1 MSEDNECPE
10 MTSSPLALGIFIVLC
25 LLIAPLQAVAQNS
38 PRLILQI
45 TVDQLRG
52 DLPNRFMDRFGDGG
66 FRYLWED
73 GVVYTD
79 AYHNHANNETIVGHT
94 TLATG
99 ATPAAHGMIGNTWLD
114 RETGE
119 TVYNIEDARYPLL
132 SADAVIN
139 QETEIDPTQRAAR
152 SDGRSPAAIL
162 VSTFSD
168 ELAAS
173 SAGKSKIFGVSV
185 KDRGAVSMAGHAGTA
200 YWFSKANGEF
210 VSSSYYMPS
219 YPDWVNEWNQAQHYK
234 RYAQTQWQLQG
245 PRQSY
250 LFADS
255 DDRPWE
261 IDLAGFGRT
270 FPHDYGS
277 DESPY
282 YTTLLTVSPAGDE
295 LTMEFAK
302 AIIANENLGADEV
315 TDYLSISLS
324 STDYVGH
331 LFGPSSLE
339 AEENLRRV
347 DQLLADLFRYVDAAI
362 GLDNTLIVL
371 AADHGAPDTPGY
383 SNSLNIPGGY
393 VRPDSWDQQAAIERL
408 KRQFNVQGEL
418 IEKYQHPYIYLS
430 PEIAT
435 RSDAERE
442 AIERAVAAEV
452 ALFPEVSLAISSRAL
467 EYGNLPDTELV
478 RAVLRNF
485 NPKRSGDVY
494 VVFEPNW
501 FINDMDGL
509 EVASTHG
516 SPWRYDSYVPVVF
529 AGMGLQAQHVHR
541 RIETV
546 DIARTLSAYLGIKP
560 PSGSTGNILQGIL
573 Q

>member
-1 MSEDNECPE
+1 MSIWIKQGPRVL
-10 MTSSPLALGIFIVLC
+10 PLFFALC
-25 LLIAPLQAVAQNS
+25 LLITPLFSAAQNS

-52 DLPNRFMDRFGDGG
+52 DLPARFMSQFGDGG
-66 FRYLWED
+66 FRYLWEH

-79 AYHNHANNETIVGHT
+79 AYHTHANNETIVGHT

-114 RETGE
+114 RESGE

-132 SADAVIN
+132 SADAGID
-139 QETEIDPTQRAAR
+139 QQIEIDPTQRAAR

-173 SAGKSKIFGVSV
+173 SAGEAKVFAVSV
-185 KDRGAVSMAGHAGTA
+185 KDRGAVSMAGHAGIA

-210 VSSSYYMPS
+210 VSSSYYMSS
-219 YPDWVNEWNQAQHYK
+219 YPDWVSQWNQAQHYT
-234 RYAQTQWQLQG
+234 RFANTQWQLSKQSD
-245 PRQSY
+245 SY
-250 LFADS
+250 LFGSS

-261 IDLAGFGRT
+261 IDLAGFGRR
-270 FPHDYGS
+270 FPHNYGS
-277 DESPY
+277 ADGPY

-302 AIIANENLGADEV
+302 AIIENENIGADEI
-315 TDYLSISLS
+315 TDYLSVSLS

-339 AEENLRRV
+339 AEDNMLRLDR
-347 DQLLADLFRYVDAAI
+347 QLADLFIFIDENI
-362 GLDNTLIVL
+362 GLENTLIVL

-393 VRPDSWDQQAAIERL
+393 VRPETWDQQSAIERL
-408 KRQFNVQGEL
+408 KQQFDIRTEL
-418 IEKYQHPYIYLS
+418 IAKYQHPYIYLS
-430 PEIAT
+430 QEIAS

-442 AIERAVAAEV
+442 IIERAVAKEI

-478 RAVLRNF
+478 SAVLRNF
-485 NPKRSGDVY
+485 HPKRSGDIY
-494 VVFEPNW
+494 VVFKPNW

-516 SPWRYDSYVPVVF
+516 SPWRYDSFVPVVF
-529 AGMGLQAQHVHR
+529 AGASIRSQQVHR
-541 RIETV
+541 RIATI

-560 PSGSTGNILQGIL
+560 PSGATGSILEEVLLID
-573 Q
+573 

>member
-1 MSEDNECPE
+1 MSNKAKHHVI
-10 MTSSPLALGIFIVLC
+10 LALLTSWI
-25 LLIAPLQAVAQNS
+25 LIAPFQTQAQNS

-52 DLPNRFMDRFGDGG
+52 DLPMRYMDRFGEGG
-66 FRYLWED
+66 FRYLWEQ

-99 ATPAAHGMIGNTWLD
+99 ATPAAHGMIGNVWLD

-119 TVYNIEDARYPLL
+119 TVYNIEDARYQLL
-132 SADAVIN
+132 TAGAVVN
-139 QETEIDPTQRAAR
+139 QETELDPTQRAAR

-173 SAGKSKIFGVSV
+173 SAGKAKIFGVSV

-210 VSSSYYMPS
+210 VSSTYYMPS
-219 YPDWVNEWNQAQHYK
+219 YPEWVNQWNRQRHYT
-234 RYAQTQWQLQG
+234 RYADTEWQLQK
-245 PRQSY
+245 PQESY
-250 LFADS
+250 LFGDS
-255 DDRPWE
+255 DERSWE
-261 IDLAGFGRT
+261 VDLAGFGRS
-270 FPHDYGS
+270 FPHSFGS
-277 DESPY
+277 TDSPY

-295 LTMEFAK
+295 LTMDFAK
-302 AIIANENLGADEV
+302 TLIENESLGVDEV
-315 TDYLSISLS
+315 TDYLSVSLS

-339 AEENLRRV
+339 AEENLLRL
-347 DQLLADLFRYVDAAI
+347 DQLLADLFAYIEVNI
-362 GLDNTLIVL
+362 GLENTLIVL
-371 AADHGAPDTPGY
+371 SADHGAPDTPGY

-393 VRPDSWDQQAAIERL
+393 VRPETWDQQAAIERL
-408 KRQFNVQGEL
+408 KQRFDIETEL
-418 IEKYQHPYIYLS
+418 IENYQHPYIYLS
-430 PEIAT
+430 AEVAS

-452 ALFPEVSLAISSRAL
+452 ALFPEISLAISSRSL
-467 EYGNLPDTELV
+467 EYGNLPDNELIN
-478 RAVLRNF
+478 AVLRNF

-529 AGMGLQAQHVHR
+529 AGAGIRAQHVHR
-541 RIETV
+541 RIVTV
-546 DIARTLSAYLGIKP
+546 DVARSLSAYLGISP
-560 PSGSTGNILQGIL
+560 PSGTTGSILFEIL
-573 Q
+573 E